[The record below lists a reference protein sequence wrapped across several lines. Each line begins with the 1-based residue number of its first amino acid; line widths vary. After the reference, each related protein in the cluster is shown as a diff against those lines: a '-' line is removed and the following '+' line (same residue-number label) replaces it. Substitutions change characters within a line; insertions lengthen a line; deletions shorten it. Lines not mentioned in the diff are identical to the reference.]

1 MKKKKGLII
10 IGVVI
15 ILVILISVVIL
26 KVKPKT
32 ENISVATTTETKQV
46 VEASGLIKVN
56 ESRDVIIDFT
66 SEVVNVPVKEGQKV
80 KKGETIMTIDLS
92 DIKKEIEDKT
102 RELKIQKLE
111 LDKLQKNGVQSTQNN
126 IGSKEQELARMKS
139 DLLVKENYIRNN
151 TEPDISKLVNSIKIL
166 GDSYKDAQED
176 YKQKQELFNLGTV
189 SKRELDDSKS
199 SLDNA
204 EKSLKEANLSLESTK
219 YSKQTEVEKLKSSIK
234 QSTADISNLK
244 LDLGQ
249 SGTNINIQKE
259 KINKLEVELQQLKDK
274 LSKSHLLENNLI
286 CDIENGVVTNL
297 NISNGA
303 MIQTNTKVYTLLDLD
318 SLVAEVEIPEEYVS
332 AVKLGAVVKIL
343 PTADP
348 GKEYKGKVV
357 SIAEQA
363 IESNGNTVVKAQISI
378 DNNDG
383 LLKPNFNVDV
393 EITEWYKKTE
403 QFENMQGGVILKRL
417 IYVVTCIMFIFS
429 SIVFAEEATT
439 DTNAVSATPQK
450 FSISE
455 AIAYAKEHNYK
466 ILLSK
471 IDDEIMKKDKQ
482 NAEDTQD
489 LANDLYKETKNNDNF
504 SNYKTRAGYN
514 TQMVKNQARMLVL
527 QNKQTELSLEVSVE
541 TAYYALSEKKLTY
554 DTKKRTLEQIK
565 RQSDVASKKLELGD
579 ISELTYKNV
588 MLEKGTAEVAL
599 MNAESEY
606 KKAKMDFNQA
616 LGLPLFEEVTLTDEI
631 TYITYKV
638 PTFDDKLVNL
648 KENNTAYV
656 QNLRDKELLD
666 FETRLM
672 RTYYGYKSNQYKQI
686 VLKGEQNEINFNHSM
701 EMMEYNLI
709 LDIIKLNISA
719 RNIDLDIESK
729 EISKLTL
736 EAAKMK
742 YSEGLISEMDMIS
755 AELEYQNAEL
765 KYIKEVH
772 SYKTE
777 VLRFEKN
784 VE

>member
-1 MKKKKGLII
+1 
-10 IGVVI
+10 
-15 ILVILISVVIL
+15 
-26 KVKPKT
+26 
-32 ENISVATTTETKQV
+32 
-46 VEASGLIKVN
+46 
-56 ESRDVIIDFT
+56 
-66 SEVVNVPVKEGQKV
+66 
-80 KKGETIMTIDLS
+80 
-92 DIKKEIEDKT
+92 
-102 RELKIQKLE
+102 
-111 LDKLQKNGVQSTQNN
+111 
-126 IGSKEQELARMKS
+126 
-139 DLLVKENYIRNN
+139 
-151 TEPDISKLVNSIKIL
+151 
-166 GDSYKDAQED
+166 
-176 YKQKQELFNLGTV
+176 
-189 SKRELDDSKS
+189 
-199 SLDNA
+199 
-204 EKSLKEANLSLESTK
+204 
-219 YSKQTEVEKLKSSIK
+219 
-234 QSTADISNLK
+234 
-244 LDLGQ
+244 
-249 SGTNINIQKE
+249 
-259 KINKLEVELQQLKDK
+259 
-274 LSKSHLLENNLI
+274 
-286 CDIENGVVTNL
+286 
-297 NISNGA
+297 
-303 MIQTNTKVYTLLDLD
+303 
-318 SLVAEVEIPEEYVS
+318 
-332 AVKLGAVVKIL
+332 
-343 PTADP
+343 
-348 GKEYKGKVV
+348 
-357 SIAEQA
+357 
-363 IESNGNTVVKAQISI
+363 
-378 DNNDG
+378 
-383 LLKPNFNVDV
+383 
-393 EITEWYKKTE
+393 
-403 QFENMQGGVILKRL
+403 LKRL

>member
-1 MKKKKGLII
+1 
-10 IGVVI
+10 
-15 ILVILISVVIL
+15 
-26 KVKPKT
+26 
-32 ENISVATTTETKQV
+32 
-46 VEASGLIKVN
+46 
-56 ESRDVIIDFT
+56 
-66 SEVVNVPVKEGQKV
+66 
-80 KKGETIMTIDLS
+80 
-92 DIKKEIEDKT
+92 
-102 RELKIQKLE
+102 
-111 LDKLQKNGVQSTQNN
+111 
-126 IGSKEQELARMKS
+126 
-139 DLLVKENYIRNN
+139 
-151 TEPDISKLVNSIKIL
+151 
-166 GDSYKDAQED
+166 
-176 YKQKQELFNLGTV
+176 
-189 SKRELDDSKS
+189 
-199 SLDNA
+199 
-204 EKSLKEANLSLESTK
+204 
-219 YSKQTEVEKLKSSIK
+219 
-234 QSTADISNLK
+234 
-244 LDLGQ
+244 
-249 SGTNINIQKE
+249 
-259 KINKLEVELQQLKDK
+259 
-274 LSKSHLLENNLI
+274 
-286 CDIENGVVTNL
+286 
-297 NISNGA
+297 
-303 MIQTNTKVYTLLDLD
+303 
-318 SLVAEVEIPEEYVS
+318 
-332 AVKLGAVVKIL
+332 
-343 PTADP
+343 
-348 GKEYKGKVV
+348 
-357 SIAEQA
+357 
-363 IESNGNTVVKAQISI
+363 
-378 DNNDG
+378 
-383 LLKPNFNVDV
+383 
-393 EITEWYKKTE
+393 
-403 QFENMQGGVILKRL
+403 MQGGVILKRL

>member
-393 EITEWYKKTE
+393 EITE
-403 QFENMQGGVILKRL
+403 
-417 IYVVTCIMFIFS
+417 
-429 SIVFAEEATT
+429 
-439 DTNAVSATPQK
+439 
-450 FSISE
+450 
-455 AIAYAKEHNYK
+455 
-466 ILLSK
+466 
-471 IDDEIMKKDKQ
+471 
-482 NAEDTQD
+482 
-489 LANDLYKETKNNDNF
+489 
-504 SNYKTRAGYN
+504 
-514 TQMVKNQARMLVL
+514 
-527 QNKQTELSLEVSVE
+527 
-541 TAYYALSEKKLTY
+541 
-554 DTKKRTLEQIK
+554 
-565 RQSDVASKKLELGD
+565 
-579 ISELTYKNV
+579 
-588 MLEKGTAEVAL
+588 
-599 MNAESEY
+599 
-606 KKAKMDFNQA
+606 
-616 LGLPLFEEVTLTDEI
+616 
-631 TYITYKV
+631 
-638 PTFDDKLVNL
+638 
-648 KENNTAYV
+648 
-656 QNLRDKELLD
+656 
-666 FETRLM
+666 
-672 RTYYGYKSNQYKQI
+672 
-686 VLKGEQNEINFNHSM
+686 
-701 EMMEYNLI
+701 
-709 LDIIKLNISA
+709 
-719 RNIDLDIESK
+719 
-729 EISKLTL
+729 
-736 EAAKMK
+736 
-742 YSEGLISEMDMIS
+742 
-755 AELEYQNAEL
+755 
-765 KYIKEVH
+765 
-772 SYKTE
+772 
-777 VLRFEKN
+777 
-784 VE
+784 